1 MTKEFVSNSKL
12 NIYVLNWNQADL
24 TVDCVN
30 SLLTQKASV
39 ETQIII
45 IDNGSTDGSIEIFK
59 QKFPQL
65 HVISN
70 KANLGFQ
77 GGMNAGIKHAISNSA
92 DFVMLLNNDTIAD
105 PKMIENLFFY
115 LPQDAALASPAI
127 FYYDDHDVLCSLGG
141 DFHPVLLSVL
151 EIKKAALQLPGSVT
165 RFEFLPSHAWLIKSE
180 VFEQVGFLDEIF
192 FPIYYDDLDF
202 CLRLKKKDLPIYL
215 IPQAIIFH
223 RESMSVGG
231 RNSPRE
237 RYLMARNSGYYFR
250 KHMKLWQ
257 APFIFIFRI
266 GSGILWTV
274 RLALKRNFPA
284 IKSYWK
290 GFYEGWFMKFPSN
303 FTNG

>member
-1 MTKEFVSNSKL
+1 MINEFISDSKL
-12 NIYVLNWNQADL
+12 NIYVLNWNQPDL

-30 SLLTQKASV
+30 SLLIQTAPV

-70 KANLGFQ
+70 KGNLGFQ

-105 PKMIENLFFY
+105 PKMIENLFLN

-127 FYYDDHDVLCSLGG
+127 FYHDDHGVLCSLGG

-151 EIKKAALQLPGSVT
+151 EIKKTTLQLPGSVT

-180 VFEQVGFLDEIF
+180 VFEQVGLLDEIF

-202 CLRLKKKDLPIYL
+202 CLRLKRKDLPIYL
-215 IPQAIIFH
+215 IPQAKIFH

-231 RNSPRE
+231 QEQSEGKIPDGQEQRILFSEAYEVLASPVYIHFQNRE
-237 RYLMARNSGYYFR
+237 RDFVDCQTSF
-250 KHMKLWQ
+250 KKE
-257 APFIFIFRI
+257 IFQQLNPTGKVSMRD
-266 GSGILWTV
+266 GL
-274 RLALKRNFPA
+274 
-284 IKSYWK
+284 
-290 GFYEGWFMKFPSN
+290 
-303 FTNG
+303 